1 MVENDK
7 VGLRRE
13 GLARRDAET
22 DREVK
27 GDLIQQRL
35 QGMPVVGRAK
45 TVAAYVGVRSE
56 VPTLPLIEALLAAQ
70 KYVVLPVVAGPDIRL
85 VRLNAVSELI
95 TTGSGLLEPGPAV
108 RDRAERRVQPSEL
121 DLVLVPGVAFDRK
134 GGRIGYGKGYYD
146 RLLARLRSGTPT
158 VGLAFESQI
167 IPDVPM
173 GPADYHLTHL
183 VTEAMSYTF
192 DRAHQ
197 PRR

>member
-1 MVENDK
+1 MVESDK
-7 VGLRRE
+7 ARLRRE

-22 DREVK
+22 DREAK
-27 GDLIQQRL
+27 GRIIQERL
-35 QGMPVVGRAK
+35 HGMPVVGRAK
-45 TVAAYVGVRSE
+45 TVAAYAGVRSE
-56 VPTLPLIEALLAAQ
+56 VPTLPLVAALLAAQ

-85 VRLNAVSELI
+85 VRLDAVGELA
-95 TTGSGLLEPGPAV
+95 TVESGLLEPGPAV
-108 RDRAERRVQPSEL
+108 RDRPERRVQPAEL

-167 IPDVPM
+167 IADVPM

-183 VTEAMSYTF
+183 VTEAAVYTF
-192 DRAHQ
+192 DRAHL
-197 PRR
+197 PKR